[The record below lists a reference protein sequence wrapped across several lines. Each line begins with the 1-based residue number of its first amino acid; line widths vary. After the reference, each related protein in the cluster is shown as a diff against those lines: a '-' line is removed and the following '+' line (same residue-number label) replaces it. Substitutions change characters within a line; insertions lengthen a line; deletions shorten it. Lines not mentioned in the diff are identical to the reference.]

1 MNKTFEKIYSE
12 NNVILNK
19 DMVLKE
25 NTALFEK
32 VYAEAEMLNEMNP
45 KLRALLAAGLIGTAG
60 LGATS
65 CSTPNDDYEEPPAI
79 EQPATPETPGSTT
92 ETPETPA
99 ETEDTKE
106 TAALSGF
113 KALGVEDYAEN
124 LANAKKQIR
133 ASTGEIRTYQYVPIQ
148 EGITS
153 YIYRN
158 GHFELASSN
167 DEDAFDD
174 ISERGDIIY
183 IRYNKANNRYYVP
196 KDMESDFDTA
206 IAAHKAAYAE

>member
-19 DMVLKE
+19 DM
-25 NTALFEK
+25 ALFEK

-65 CSTPNDDYEEPPAI
+65 CSTPNDDYEEPTAI

-92 ETPETPA
+92 ETPA

-113 KALGVEDYAEN
+113 KVLGVEDYAEN
-124 LANAKKQIR
+124 LVRAVKKGQQTQL
-133 ASTGEIRTYQYVPIQ
+133 TGNKYLNLIYKNGFVPVEFNENNQYEDGYTYTRYIDPSDK
-148 EGITS
+148 TS
-153 YIYRN
+153 YFIPVN
-158 GHFELASSN
+158 
-167 DEDAFDD
+167 
-174 ISERGDIIY
+174 
-183 IRYNKANNRYYVP
+183 
-196 KDMESDFDTA
+196 MEFDFDTA
-206 IAAHKAAYAE
+206 IAAYKAAHAE

>member
-19 DMVLKE
+19 DMALKE

-65 CSTPNDDYEEPPAI
+65 CSTPNDDYEEPTVI
-79 EQPATPETPGSTT
+79 EQPATPETPT
-92 ETPETPA
+92 

-106 TAALSGF
+106 MDTAEETTDATF
-113 KALGVEDYAEN
+113 KAFKLEVTPEEAKSLARARRAGAVKDQIN
-124 LANAKKQIR
+124 LLTNFD
-133 ASTGEIRTYQYVPIQ
+133 
-148 EGITS
+148 S
-153 YIYRN
+153 YIYKD
-158 GHFELASSN
+158 GFSSIPFTKEN
-167 DEDAFDD
+167 TYSITDLT
-174 ISERGDIIY
+174 Y
-183 IRYNKANNRYYVP
+183 IRYADLSDHKMFYVP
-196 KDMESDFDTA
+196 AGSIEIFDSA
-206 IAAHKAAYAE
+206 IAAYNAIHNK

>member
-65 CSTPNDDYEEPPAI
+65 CSTPNDDYEEPTPI
-79 EQPATPETPGSTT
+79 EQPATPAE
-92 ETPETPA
+92 PETPT

-106 TAALSGF
+106 TVNATFKAYGFEVTPEQAESLAKAIKGRASVRNPTIPKDF
-113 KALGVEDYAEN
+113 KALIYEN
-124 LANAKKQIR
+124 GFTPAILDEFNKI
-133 ASTGEIRTYQYVPIQ
+133 TFGEPHSYYIDPTNKIVFYVPVSMA
-148 EGITS
+148 GS
-153 YIYRN
+153 
-158 GHFELASSN
+158 
-167 DEDAFDD
+167 FD
-174 ISERGDIIY
+174 
-183 IRYNKANNRYYVP
+183 N
-196 KDMESDFDTA
+196 A
-206 IAAHKAAYAE
+206 IAEL

>member
-12 NNVILNK
+12 NNAILNK
-19 DMVLKE
+19 DEALNE

-65 CSTPNDDYEEPPAI
+65 CSTPEDPYEDPAAI
-79 EQPATPETPGSTT
+79 EQLAPETPGSTT
-92 ETPETPA
+92 EETGTTETPETPT

-113 KALGVEDYAEN
+113 KALGVEDYVEN
-124 LANAKKQIR
+124 LTR
-133 ASTGEIRTYQYVPIQ
+133 AIKDPKLYDVLYGSSKFASYRYENKEYGFVPVKFDGSNQYKDGQ
-148 EGITS
+148 T
-153 YIYRN
+153 
-158 GHFELASSN
+158 
-167 DEDAFDD
+167 
-174 ISERGDIIY
+174 Y
-183 IRYNKANNRYYVP
+183 IRYRDASTKELFYVP
-196 KDMESDFDTA
+196 VDMVEAFDNA
-206 IAAHKAAYAE
+206 RKA

>member
-19 DMVLKE
+19 DMALKE

-65 CSTPNDDYEEPPAI
+65 CSTPNDDYEDPAPI
-79 EQPATPETPGSTT
+79 
-92 ETPETPA
+92 

-124 LANAKKQIR
+124 LARAKPLGVHNKILGDGNSWDNLIYENGFIPAKFKSDTKELVNSAGNILAGSYTIYADPSAKIAFFVPVEMENA
-133 ASTGEIRTYQYVPIQ
+133 
-148 EGITS
+148 
-153 YIYRN
+153 
-158 GHFELASSN
+158 FSN
-167 DEDAFDD
+167 A
-174 ISERGDIIY
+174 ISD
-183 IRYNKANNRYYVP
+183 YNKVHI
-196 KDMESDFDTA
+196 E
-206 IAAHKAAYAE
+206 

>member
-1 MNKTFEKIYSE
+1 MNKTFDKIYSE

-65 CSTPNDDYEEPPAI
+65 CSTPNDDYEEPTVI

-92 ETPETPA
+92 ETPI

-124 LANAKKQIR
+124 LAKAKKLRIR
-133 ASTGEIRTYQYVPIQ
+133 NSNGEVEIANYDAIPIP
-148 EGITS
+148 EGKTV

-158 GHFELASSN
+158 GSFELASSK
-167 DEDAFDD
+167 DEDAYDD
-174 ISERGDIIY
+174 VSERRDIIY
-183 IRYNKANNRYYVP
+183 ICYKESNNRYFIPVSMQD
-196 KDMESDFDTA
+196 KFDDA
-206 IAAHKAAYAE
+206 ITIYNANL

>member
-1 MNKTFEKIYSE
+1 MIK
-12 NNVILNK
+12 
-19 DMVLKE
+19 
-25 NTALFEK
+25 
-32 VYAEAEMLNEMNP
+32 AEMLNEMNP

-65 CSTPNDDYEEPPAI
+65 CSTPNDDYEEPTAI

-92 ETPETPA
+92 ETPETPP

-113 KALGVEDYAEN
+113 KALGVTPEEADY
-124 LANAKKQIR
+124 LASARKQINN
-133 ASTGEIRTYQYVPIQ
+133 STGEIKTYQYVPIT
-148 EGITS
+148 EGKTV

-174 ISERGDIIY
+174 LSERGDIIY

-206 IAAHKAAYAE
+206 IAAYKAVYAE

>member
-1 MNKTFEKIYSE
+1 MIK
-12 NNVILNK
+12 
-19 DMVLKE
+19 
-25 NTALFEK
+25 
-32 VYAEAEMLNEMNP
+32 AEMLNEMNP

-65 CSTPNDDYEEPPAI
+65 CSTPEDPYEDPVPIEKPAS
-79 EQPATPETPGSTT
+79 ETPGSTT
-92 ETPETPA
+92 EETGTTETPETPT

-124 LANAKKQIR
+124 LANAKKQIK

-153 YIYRN
+153 YIYRD
-158 GHFELASSN
+158 GHFELASSK
-167 DEDAFDD
+167 DEDAYDD
-174 ISERGDIIY
+174 LSERGDIIY

-206 IAAHKAAYAE
+206 IAAYKTAYAE